1 MPAPIHFTT
10 FTPLK
15 QPGNRDFLPSLVVEV
30 VHLRW
35 PEEGAR
41 RDSLLRAQRPRLL
54 LLEHG
59 VAPPAQTD
67 CLEDWIRL
75 PATDAD
81 ARARSEALAAR
92 GRRHLGGV
100 SIESGVV
107 RRGEAWV
114 SLSPLE
120 ARLASVLIER
130 MGTVVAR
137 DRLAQVGWPEGMSA
151 RNTLDVQ
158 AVRLRRRLHTVGLA
172 IRTVRAR
179 GYLLELS
186 GSCQQDA
193 HEL

>member
-1 MPAPIHFTT
+1 M
-10 FTPLK
+10 
-15 QPGNRDFLPSLVVEV
+15 EV

-41 RDSLLRAQRPRLL
+41 RDALLRAHRPRLL

-75 PATDAD
+75 PAADAD
-81 ARARSEALAAR
+81 ARARTEALAAR
-92 GRRHLGGV
+92 GRRHIAGAP

-130 MGTVVAR
+130 MGAVVAR

-172 IRTVRAR
+172 IRTVRGR

-186 GSCQQDA
+186 GSCHQDA